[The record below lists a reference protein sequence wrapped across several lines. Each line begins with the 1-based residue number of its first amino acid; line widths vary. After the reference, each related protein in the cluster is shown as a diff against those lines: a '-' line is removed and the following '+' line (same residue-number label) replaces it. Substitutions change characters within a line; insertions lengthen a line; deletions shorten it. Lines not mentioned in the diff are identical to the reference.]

1 MIKYWQDEIKL
12 YEKEFEDWTSRSKR
26 IVERYRDERKMQ
38 ANGVDTVGDARF
50 NILWANVETIFPSV
64 YNKLPKPDVS
74 RRYKDK
80 DPTGRVASLIL
91 ERCLEYE
98 VEQYADFDSSIKNAL
113 YDRLLPGRG
122 IAWIRYEPTFIQG
135 EPITGQVTEDLS
147 AYNPDA
153 ANDADEPQEAQEYE
167 QTLAKECAPID
178 YVNWMDF
185 GHSSSKTWEE
195 VRGVWRRV
203 LMDKA
208 ALEARFGEEAIKRGY
223 KIDDIAIDKAQSN
236 LENIA
241 EGRRPEHKKA
251 AIYEVWDK
259 QKRKVI
265 WLCTNLDFALDER
278 DDPLKL
284 DEFFPCPKP
293 LYATTTTDSLVPVPD
308 YVQYQDQ
315 ARELDMVTNRIALLV
330 EAVKVVG
337 VYDASQTGIKRLMS
351 EGTTNTLI
359 PVDNWGMFGE
369 KGGLRG
375 TIDFLP
381 LDMVVGALNSL
392 YLAREQIKAVIY
404 EITGIADILRGQSNA
419 NETLGA
425 QQIKANYAGLRIRY
439 LQMDVARFARDL
451 IRLKSQIICEFFSDE
466 TIIQMS
472 GAQQFTEQ
480 DQQYVMQAIEM
491 LRNDVTRNFRI
502 DIETD
507 SMVEADEA
515 AEKAQATELL
525 AGTGDFMQKIMP
537 AVTQAPE
544 LAPLLMEVFMFAL
557 RRYKTSKTI
566 EGQYQ
571 ETFDKI
577 SEAMKQPKSDPNQA
591 AQQQAQ
597 AEAQTKQAEM
607 QQSAQLE
614 QMKMQASQQNEESRL
629 QLEVI
634 KQQNQKELE
643 MERIKLEEWKTRLTE
658 SNKIRLAK
666 NNVNDSSVDFEAD
679 IMENPSDLDTLLANQ
694 QQSILTQ
701 EQVLQ
706 QQSQIVQGINALI
719 QIMQTPKTRTLI
731 RDANGTPISSVE
743 TLQ

>member
-1 MIKYWQDEIKL
+1 MIKYWQEEIKL
-12 YEKEFEDWTSRSKR
+12 YDKEFESWLSRSKR

-38 ANGVDTVGDARF
+38 ANGIDTVGDARF

-80 DPTGRVASLIL
+80 DPAGRVASLIL

-98 VEQYADFDSSIKNAL
+98 VEQYADFDSTIKNAL

-122 IAWIRYEPTFIQG
+122 IAWIRYEPTFVQG
-135 EPITGQVTEDLS
+135 EPVTGQITEDVEG
-147 AYNPDA
+147 YE
-153 ANDADEPQEAQEYE
+153 NDAEEEYE
-167 QTLAKECAPID
+167 QVLAKECAPID

-195 VRGVWRRV
+195 VRGVWRKV
-203 LMDKA
+203 LMDKE
-208 ALEARFGEEAIKRGY
+208 ALQARFGDAAEERGY
-223 KIDDIAIDKAQSN
+223 KIDDIAIDQAQVN
-236 LENIA
+236 LDDIA

-259 QKRKVI
+259 KTRKVI
-265 WLCTNLDFALDER
+265 WLCQNMDMALDER

-293 LYATTTTDSLVPVPD
+293 LYATTTTNSLVPVPD

-315 ARELDMVTNRIALLV
+315 ARELDMVTNRIGLLI

-337 VYDASQTGIKRLMS
+337 VYDASQDSIKRLMS

-369 KGGLRG
+369 KGGLKG

-381 LDMVVGALNSL
+381 LDMVVGALNNL
-392 YLAREQIKAVIY
+392 YLAREQIKSVIY
-404 EITGIADILRGQSNA
+404 EITGIADILRGQSDP

-425 QQIKANYAGLRIRY
+425 QQIKSNYAGLRIRF

-451 IRLKSQIICEFFSDE
+451 IRLKAQIICEFFSDE
-466 TIIQMS
+466 TIIKMS
-472 GAQQFTEQ
+472 GAENFTEQ
-480 DQQYVMQAIEM
+480 DMPYVMPALEL
-491 LRNDVTRNFRI
+491 LRSDVTRNFRI

-507 SMVEADEA
+507 SMVEADEQM
-515 AEKAQATELL
+515 EKAQATELL
-525 AGTGDFMQKIMP
+525 TGTADFMAKVMP
-537 AVTQAPE
+537 AVEMAPE

-557 RRYKTSKTI
+557 RRYKVSKTI

-571 ETFDKI
+571 ETFDKM
-577 SEAMKQPKSDPNQA
+577 SDSAKKPKPDPNA
-591 AQQQAQ
+591 AEQQQSQMEAQ
-597 AEAQTKQAEM
+597 AKQAEL
-607 QQSAQLE
+607 QQQAQLE
-614 QMKMQASQQNEESRL
+614 QMKMQAAQQAEQARL
-629 QLEVI
+629 QVEQMKL
-634 KQQNQKELE
+634 QGQKEIEGQKMQFE
-643 MERIKLEEWKTRLTE
+643 MQKTRLTE
-658 SNKIRLAK
+658 ANKLRIAGMSK
-666 NNVNDSSVDFEAD
+666 KEANETD
-679 IMENPSDLDTLLANQ
+679 DLEVELEAADMETG
-694 QQSILTQ
+694 
-701 EQVLQ
+701 
-706 QQSQIVQGINALI
+706 IVQELMNSQQMLAEQQAQTSQALMQAITQLI
-719 QIMQTPKTRTLI
+719 QLAQTPKKRTLI
-731 RDANGTPISSVE
+731 YDESGSPVSSIE

>member
-1 MIKYWQDEIKL
+1 MIKFWQEEIKL
-12 YEKEFEDWTSRSKR
+12 YDKEFEQWLTRGKR
-26 IVERYRDERKMQ
+26 ITERYRDERKMQ
-38 ANGVDTVGDARF
+38 PNGVDTVGDARF

-80 DPTGRVASLIL
+80 DPAGRVASLIL

-122 IAWIRYEPTFIQG
+122 IAWIRYEPTFIDG
-135 EPITGQVTEDLS
+135 EPITGQVTEDIDE
-147 AYNPDA
+147 YNPDA
-153 ANDADEPQEAQEYE
+153 EDQEYE
-167 QTLAKECAPID
+167 QVLAKECAPID

-185 GHSSSKTWEE
+185 GHSSAKTWEE

-203 LMDKA
+203 LMDKD
-208 ALEARFGEEAIKRGY
+208 ALEQRFGAIAEKRGY
-223 KIDDIAIDKAQSN
+223 KIDDIAIDQAQFN
-236 LENIA
+236 LEDIA

-265 WLCTNLDFALDER
+265 WLCTNMDMALDER

-308 YVQYQDQ
+308 YAQYQDQ
-315 ARELDMVTNRIALLV
+315 ARELDMVTNRIGLLV

-337 VYDASQTGIKRLMS
+337 VYDASQEGVKRLLS
-351 EGTTNTLI
+351 EGTSNTLI
-359 PVDNWGMFGE
+359 PVSNWAVFGE
-369 KGGLRG
+369 KGGLKG
-375 TIDFLP
+375 VVDFLP
-381 LDMVVGALNSL
+381 LDMVVGALNTL
-392 YLAREQIKAVIY
+392 YTSREQIKAVIY

-451 IRLKSQIICEFFSDE
+451 IRLKSQIICEFFSDD
-466 TIIQMS
+466 TILQMS
-472 GAQQFTEQ
+472 GAQQFSEQ
-480 DQQYVMQAIEM
+480 DQPYVEQALQM

-507 SMVEADEA
+507 SMVEADEQ
-515 AEKAQATELL
+515 EQKAQAIELL
-525 AGTGDFMQKIMP
+525 TGTGTFMKDVMP
-537 AVTQAPE
+537 AVEQAPE
-544 LAPLLMEVFMFAL
+544 IAPLLMEVFMFAL

-577 SEAMKQPKSDPNQA
+577 TESMKQPKADPNAAKLQA
-591 AQQQAQ
+591 EQQQAQ
-597 AEAQTKQAEM
+597 
-607 QQSAQLE
+607 
-614 QMKMQASQQNEESRL
+614 MKMQMDGQFEQQRMQADMKIQQAKLQYEWAMEQQRMQMQGQLDQVRQQAEFQARQAEAMIEARLEEFKARL
-629 QLEVI
+629 QAETQINVAQISADATLTA
-634 KQQNQKELE
+634 QQDAAAEGA
-643 MERIKLEEWKTRLTE
+643 T
-658 SNKIRLAK
+658 
-666 NNVNDSSVDFEAD
+666 
-679 IMENPSDLDTLLANQ
+679 
-694 QQSILTQ
+694 
-701 EQVLQ
+701 
-706 QQSQIVQGINALI
+706 NA
-719 QIMQTPKTRTLI
+719 
-731 RDANGTPISSVE
+731 
-743 TLQ
+743 

>member
-1 MIKYWQDEIKL
+1 MIKFWQEEIKL
-12 YEKEFEDWTSRSKR
+12 YEKEFDTWLARGKR
-26 IVERYRDERKMQ
+26 ITERYRDERKMQ
-38 ANGVDTVGDARF
+38 PNGVDTVGDARF

-80 DPTGRVASLIL
+80 DPAGRVASLIL

-98 VEQYADFDSSIKNAL
+98 VEQYADFDSAIKNAL

-122 IAWIRYEPTFIQG
+122 IAWIRYEPTFVDG
-135 EPITGQVTEDLS
+135 EPLTGQVTEDI
-147 AYNPDA
+147 AQYNPDA
-153 ANDADEPQEAQEYE
+153 VMQEDETVESQEAESTEYE
-167 QTLAKECAPID
+167 QVLTKECAPVD

-185 GHSSSKTWEE
+185 GHSSAKTWEE

-203 LMDKA
+203 LMDKE
-208 ALEARFGEEAIKRGY
+208 ALEARFGAIAEERGY
-223 KIDDIAIDKAQSN
+223 KLDDIAIDQAQVN
-236 LENIA
+236 LSDIA
-241 EGRRPEHKKA
+241 EGRREEHKKA

-265 WLCTNLDFALDER
+265 WLCTNMDIALDER

-308 YVQYQDQ
+308 YAQYQDQ

-337 VYDASQTGIKRLMS
+337 VYDASQESIKRLMS
-351 EGTTNTLI
+351 EGTSNTLI
-359 PVDNWGMFGE
+359 PVNNWAVFGE
-369 KGGLRG
+369 KGGLKG
-375 TIDFLP
+375 TVDFLP

-472 GAQQFTEQ
+472 GAQQFSEQ
-480 DQQYVMQAIEM
+480 DMQYVMPALEM
-491 LRNDVTRNFRI
+491 LRNDVMRNFRI

-507 SMVEADEA
+507 SMVEADEQQ
-515 AEKAQATELL
+515 EKSQAIELL
-525 AGTGDFMQKIMP
+525 TGTGDFMQKVVP
-537 AVTQAPE
+537 AVEQAPE
-544 LAPLLMEVFMFAL
+544 IAPLLMEVFMFAL

-577 SEAMKQPKSDPNQA
+577 TESMKQPKPDPNAAKMQA
-591 AQQQAQ
+591 EQQQAQ
-597 AEAQTKQAEM
+597 
-607 QQSAQLE
+607 
-614 QMKMQASQQNEESRL
+614 MKMQMDGQFQQQRMQADMQIQQAKLQADFQMEQQRMQMQAQLDAVKQQAEFQARQAESMIDARLEEFKARL
-629 QLEVI
+629 QAETAI
-634 KQQNQKELE
+634 TTAQ
-643 MERIKLEEWKTRLTE
+643 ISADTTLTAAQE
-658 SNKIRLAK
+658 SA
-666 NNVNDSSVDFEAD
+666 AD
-679 IMENPSDLDTLLANQ
+679 NA
-694 QQSILTQ
+694 
-701 EQVLQ
+701 
-706 QQSQIVQGINALI
+706 VQ
-719 QIMQTPKTRTLI
+719 
-731 RDANGTPISSVE
+731 
-743 TLQ
+743 

>member
-1 MIKYWQDEIKL
+1 MIKFWQEEIKL
-12 YEKEFEDWTSRSKR
+12 YDKEFEQWLTRGKR
-26 IVERYRDERKMQ
+26 ITERYRDERKMQ
-38 ANGVDTVGDARF
+38 PNGVDTVGDARF

-80 DPTGRVASLIL
+80 DPAGRVASLIL

-122 IAWIRYEPTFIQG
+122 IAWIRYEPTFVNG
-135 EPITGQVTEDLS
+135 EPITGQVTEDI
-147 AYNPDA
+147 AEYNPDA
-153 ANDADEPQEAQEYE
+153 EEQVYE
-167 QTLAKECAPID
+167 QVLAKECAPID

-185 GHSSSKTWEE
+185 GHSSAKTWEE

-203 LMDKA
+203 LMDKD
-208 ALEARFGEEAIKRGY
+208 ALEQRFGSIAEERGY
-223 KIDDIAIDKAQSN
+223 KIDDIAIDQAQVN
-236 LENIA
+236 LEDIA

-265 WLCTNLDFALDER
+265 WLCTNMDMALDER

-308 YVQYQDQ
+308 YAQYQDQ
-315 ARELDMVTNRIALLV
+315 ARELDMVTNRIGLLV

-337 VYDASQTGIKRLMS
+337 VYDASQEGVKRLLS
-351 EGTTNTLI
+351 EGTSNTLI
-359 PVDNWGMFGE
+359 PVSNWAVFGE
-369 KGGLRG
+369 KGGLKG
-375 TIDFLP
+375 VVDFLP
-381 LDMVVGALNSL
+381 LDMVVGALNTL
-392 YLAREQIKAVIY
+392 YQSREQIKAVIY

-451 IRLKSQIICEFFSDE
+451 IRLKSQIICEFFSDD
-466 TIIQMS
+466 TILQMS
-472 GAQQFTEQ
+472 GAQQFSEQ
-480 DQQYVMQAIEM
+480 DQPYVQQALDM

-507 SMVEADEA
+507 SMVEADEQ
-515 AEKAQATELL
+515 EQKAQAIELL
-525 AGTGDFMQKIMP
+525 TGTGTFMKDVMP
-537 AVTQAPE
+537 AVEQAPE
-544 LAPLLMEVFMFAL
+544 IAPLLMEVFMFAL

-577 SEAMKQPKSDPNQA
+577 TESMKQPKADPNAAAMQTEKMKLEQEGQLEQLRVQSTQQIEAIKTQA
-591 AQQQAQ
+591 TQAIEQ
-597 AEAQTKQAEM
+597 AKLQGNIQLEQIRTEAQTQI
-607 QQSAQLE
+607 
-614 QMKMQASQQNEESRL
+614 ESIRL
-629 QLEVI
+629 QAQVQADELTRKHEFVI
-634 KQQNQKELE
+634 KQLELE
-643 MERIKLEEWKTRLTE
+643 MDKYKVDRDNETKLTIAGMNAQTSL
-658 SNKIRLAK
+658 
-666 NNVNDSSVDFEAD
+666 
-679 IMENPSDLDTLLANQ
+679 
-694 QQSILTQ
+694 
-701 EQVLQ
+701 
-706 QQSQIVQGINALI
+706 IVQDSEAHRKEG
-719 QIMQTPKTRTLI
+719 TS
-731 RDANGTPISSVE
+731 DA
-743 TLQ
+743 

>member
-1 MIKYWQDEIKL
+1 MIKFWQEEIKL
-12 YEKEFEDWTSRSKR
+12 YDKEFEQWLTRGKR
-26 IVERYRDERKMQ
+26 ITERYRDERKMQ
-38 ANGVDTVGDARF
+38 PNGVDTVGDARF

-80 DPTGRVASLIL
+80 DPAGRVASLIL

-122 IAWIRYEPTFIQG
+122 IAWIRYEPTFVNG
-135 EPITGQVTEDLS
+135 EPITGQVTEDI
-147 AYNPDA
+147 AEYNPDA
-153 ANDADEPQEAQEYE
+153 EEQEYE
-167 QTLAKECAPID
+167 QVLAKECAPID

-185 GHSSSKTWEE
+185 GHSSAKTWEE

-203 LMDKA
+203 LMDKD
-208 ALEARFGEEAIKRGY
+208 ALEQRFGAIAEKRGY
-223 KIDDIAIDKAQSN
+223 KIDDIAIDQAQVN
-236 LENIA
+236 LDDIA

-265 WLCTNLDFALDER
+265 WLCTNMDMALDER

-308 YVQYQDQ
+308 YAQYQDQ
-315 ARELDMVTNRIALLV
+315 ARELDMVTNRIGLLV

-337 VYDASQTGIKRLMS
+337 VYDASQEGVKRLLS
-351 EGTTNTLI
+351 EGTSNTLI
-359 PVDNWGMFGE
+359 PVSNWAVFGE
-369 KGGLRG
+369 KGGLKG
-375 TIDFLP
+375 VVDFLP
-381 LDMVVGALNSL
+381 LDMVVGALNTL
-392 YLAREQIKAVIY
+392 YQSREQIKAVIY

-451 IRLKSQIICEFFSDE
+451 IRLKSQIICEFFSDD
-466 TIIQMS
+466 TILQMS
-472 GAQQFTEQ
+472 GAQQFSEQ
-480 DQQYVMQAIEM
+480 DMPYVQQALEM

-507 SMVEADEA
+507 SMVEADEQ
-515 AEKAQATELL
+515 EQKAQAIELL
-525 AGTGDFMQKIMP
+525 TGTGTFMKDVMP
-537 AVTQAPE
+537 AVEQAPE
-544 LAPLLMEVFMFAL
+544 IAPLLMEVFMFAL

-577 SEAMKQPKSDPNQA
+577 TEGMKQPKADPNAAKLQA
-591 AQQQAQ
+591 EQQQAQ
-597 AEAQTKQAEM
+597 
-607 QQSAQLE
+607 
-614 QMKMQASQQNEESRL
+614 MKMQMDGQFEQQRMQADMQIQQAKLQSEWAMEQQRMQMQGQLDQVRHQAELQARQAEAMIEARLEEFKARL
-629 QLEVI
+629 QAETQINVAQISADATLTT
-634 KQQNQKELE
+634 QQDAAAEGA
-643 MERIKLEEWKTRLTE
+643 T
-658 SNKIRLAK
+658 
-666 NNVNDSSVDFEAD
+666 
-679 IMENPSDLDTLLANQ
+679 
-694 QQSILTQ
+694 
-701 EQVLQ
+701 
-706 QQSQIVQGINALI
+706 NA
-719 QIMQTPKTRTLI
+719 
-731 RDANGTPISSVE
+731 
-743 TLQ
+743 

>member
-1 MIKYWQDEIKL
+1 MIKFWQEEIKL
-12 YEKEFEDWTSRSKR
+12 YDKEFEQWLTRGKR
-26 IVERYRDERKMQ
+26 ITERYRDERKMQ
-38 ANGVDTVGDARF
+38 PNGVDTVGDARF

-80 DPTGRVASLIL
+80 DPAGRVASLIL

-122 IAWIRYEPTFIQG
+122 IAWIRYEPTFVNG
-135 EPITGQVTEDLS
+135 EPITGQVTEDI
-147 AYNPDA
+147 AEYNPDA
-153 ANDADEPQEAQEYE
+153 EDQEYE
-167 QTLAKECAPID
+167 QVLAKECAPID

-185 GHSSSKTWEE
+185 GHSSAKTWEE

-203 LMDKA
+203 LMDKD
-208 ALEARFGEEAIKRGY
+208 ALEQRFGAIAEERGY
-223 KIDDIAIDKAQSN
+223 KIDDIAIDQAQVN
-236 LENIA
+236 LEDIA

-259 QKRKVI
+259 QKRKVV
-265 WLCTNLDFALDER
+265 WLCTNMDMALDER

-308 YVQYQDQ
+308 YAQYQDQ
-315 ARELDMVTNRIALLV
+315 ARELDMVTNRIGLLV

-337 VYDASQTGIKRLMS
+337 VYDSSQEGVKRLLS
-351 EGTTNTLI
+351 EGTSNTLI
-359 PVDNWGMFGE
+359 PVSNWAVFGE
-369 KGGLRG
+369 KGGLKG
-375 TIDFLP
+375 VVDFLP
-381 LDMVVGALNSL
+381 LDMVVGALNTL
-392 YLAREQIKAVIY
+392 YQSREQIKAVIY

-451 IRLKSQIICEFFSDE
+451 IRLKSQIICEFFSDD

-472 GAQQFTEQ
+472 GAQQFSEQ
-480 DQQYVMQAIEM
+480 DQPYVEQALQM

-507 SMVEADEA
+507 SMVEADEQ
-515 AEKAQATELL
+515 EQKAQAIELL
-525 AGTGDFMQKIMP
+525 TGTGTFMKDVMP
-537 AVTQAPE
+537 AVEQAPE
-544 LAPLLMEVFMFAL
+544 IAPLLMEVFMFAL

-577 SEAMKQPKSDPNQA
+577 TEGMKQPKPDPNAAKMQA
-591 AQQQAQ
+591 EQQQAQ
-597 AEAQTKQAEM
+597 
-607 QQSAQLE
+607 
-614 QMKMQASQQNEESRL
+614 MKMQMDGQFEQQRMQADMQIQQAKLQSEWAMEQQRMQMQGQLDQVRQQAELQARQAEAMIEARLEEFKARL
-629 QLEVI
+629 QAETQINVAQISADATLTT
-634 KQQNQKELE
+634 QQDAAAEGA
-643 MERIKLEEWKTRLTE
+643 T
-658 SNKIRLAK
+658 
-666 NNVNDSSVDFEAD
+666 
-679 IMENPSDLDTLLANQ
+679 
-694 QQSILTQ
+694 
-701 EQVLQ
+701 
-706 QQSQIVQGINALI
+706 NA
-719 QIMQTPKTRTLI
+719 
-731 RDANGTPISSVE
+731 
-743 TLQ
+743 

>member
-1 MIKYWQDEIKL
+1 MIKFWQEEIKL
-12 YEKEFEDWTSRSKR
+12 YDKEFEQWLTRGKR
-26 IVERYRDERKMQ
+26 ITERYRDERKMQ
-38 ANGVDTVGDARF
+38 PNGVDTVGDARF

-80 DPTGRVASLIL
+80 DPAGRVASLIL

-122 IAWIRYEPTFIQG
+122 IAWIRYEPTFVNG
-135 EPITGQVTEDLS
+135 EPITGQVTEDI
-147 AYNPDA
+147 AEYNPDA
-153 ANDADEPQEAQEYE
+153 EEQEYE
-167 QTLAKECAPID
+167 QVLAKECAPID

-185 GHSSSKTWEE
+185 GHSSAKTWEE

-203 LMDKA
+203 LMDKD
-208 ALEARFGEEAIKRGY
+208 ALEQRFGAIAEERGY
-223 KIDDIAIDKAQSN
+223 KIDDIAIDQAQVN
-236 LENIA
+236 LEDIA

-265 WLCTNLDFALDER
+265 WLCTNMDMALDER

-308 YVQYQDQ
+308 YAQYQDQ
-315 ARELDMVTNRIALLV
+315 ARELDMVTNRIGLLV

-337 VYDASQTGIKRLMS
+337 VYDSSQEGVKRLLS
-351 EGTTNTLI
+351 EGTSNTLI
-359 PVDNWGMFGE
+359 PVSNWAVFGE
-369 KGGLRG
+369 KGGLKG
-375 TIDFLP
+375 VVDFLP
-381 LDMVVGALNSL
+381 LDMVVGALNTL
-392 YLAREQIKAVIY
+392 YQSREQIKAVIY

-451 IRLKSQIICEFFSDE
+451 IRLKSQIICEFFSDD

-472 GAQQFTEQ
+472 GAQQFSEQ
-480 DQQYVMQAIEM
+480 DQPYVEQALQM

-507 SMVEADEA
+507 SMVEADEQ
-515 AEKAQATELL
+515 EQKAQAIELL
-525 AGTGDFMQKIMP
+525 TGTGTFMKDVMP
-537 AVTQAPE
+537 AVEQAPE
-544 LAPLLMEVFMFAL
+544 IAPLLMEVFMFAL

-577 SEAMKQPKSDPNQA
+577 TEGMKQPKPDPNAAKLQA
-591 AQQQAQ
+591 EQQQAQ
-597 AEAQTKQAEM
+597 
-607 QQSAQLE
+607 
-614 QMKMQASQQNEESRL
+614 MKMQMDGQFEQQRMQADMQIQQARL
-629 QLEVI
+629 QSEWAME
-634 KQQNQKELE
+634 QQRMQMQGQLDQVRQQGELQARQAE
-643 MERIKLEEWKTRLTE
+643 AMIEARLEEFKARLQAETQ
-658 SNKIRLAK
+658 I
-666 NNVNDSSVDFEAD
+666 NVAQISAD
-679 IMENPSDLDTLLANQ
+679 ATLTTQ
-694 QQSILTQ
+694 QDAAAEGAT
-701 EQVLQ
+701 
-706 QQSQIVQGINALI
+706 NA
-719 QIMQTPKTRTLI
+719 
-731 RDANGTPISSVE
+731 
-743 TLQ
+743 

>member
-1 MIKYWQDEIKL
+1 MIKFWQEEIKL
-12 YEKEFEDWTSRSKR
+12 YDKEFEQWLTRGKR
-26 IVERYRDERKMQ
+26 ITERYRDERKMQ
-38 ANGVDTVGDARF
+38 PNGVDTVGDARF

-80 DPTGRVASLIL
+80 DPAGRVASLIL

-122 IAWIRYEPTFIQG
+122 IAWIRYEPTFVNG
-135 EPITGQVTEDLS
+135 EPITGQVTEDI
-147 AYNPDA
+147 AEYNPDA
-153 ANDADEPQEAQEYE
+153 EEQEYE
-167 QTLAKECAPID
+167 QVLAKECAPID

-185 GHSSSKTWEE
+185 GHSSAKTWEE

-203 LMDKA
+203 LMDKD
-208 ALEARFGEEAIKRGY
+208 ALEQRFGAIAEERGY
-223 KIDDIAIDKAQSN
+223 KIDDIAIDQAQVN
-236 LENIA
+236 LEDIA

-265 WLCTNLDFALDER
+265 WLCTNMDMALDER

-308 YVQYQDQ
+308 YAQYQDQ
-315 ARELDMVTNRIALLV
+315 ARELDMVTNRIGLLV

-337 VYDASQTGIKRLMS
+337 VYDASQEGVKRLLS
-351 EGTTNTLI
+351 EGTSNTLI
-359 PVDNWGMFGE
+359 PVNNWAVFGE
-369 KGGLRG
+369 KGGLKG
-375 TIDFLP
+375 VVDFLP
-381 LDMVVGALNSL
+381 LDMVVGALNTL
-392 YLAREQIKAVIY
+392 YQSREQIKAVIY

-451 IRLKSQIICEFFSDE
+451 IRLKSQIICEFFSDD
-466 TIIQMS
+466 TILQMS
-472 GAQQFTEQ
+472 GAQQFSEQ
-480 DQQYVMQAIEM
+480 DMPYVQPALEM

-507 SMVEADEA
+507 SMVEADEQ
-515 AEKAQATELL
+515 EQKAQAIELL
-525 AGTGDFMQKIMP
+525 TGTGTFMKDVMP
-537 AVTQAPE
+537 AVEQAPE
-544 LAPLLMEVFMFAL
+544 IAPLLMEVFMFAL

-577 SEAMKQPKSDPNQA
+577 TESMKQPKPDPNA
-591 AQQQAQ
+591 AAM
-597 AEAQTKQAEM
+597 QTEKMKLEQEG
-607 QQSAQLE
+607 QLE
-614 QMKMQASQQNEESRL
+614 QLRVQSTQQIEAIKTQATQAIEQAKLQGNIQLEQIRTEAQAQIESIRLQAQMQADELMRKHEF
-629 QLEVI
+629 VI
-634 KQQNQKELE
+634 KQLELE
-643 MERIKLEEWKTRLTE
+643 MDKYKVDRDNETKLTIAGMNAQTSLMVQDSE
-658 SNKIRLAK
+658 SQR
-666 NNVNDSSVDFEAD
+666 
-679 IMENPSDLDTLLANQ
+679 
-694 QQSILTQ
+694 Q
-701 EQVLQ
+701 E
-706 QQSQIVQGINALI
+706 GATNA
-719 QIMQTPKTRTLI
+719 
-731 RDANGTPISSVE
+731 
-743 TLQ
+743 

>member
-1 MIKYWQDEIKL
+1 MIKYWQEEIKL
-12 YEKEFEDWTSRSKR
+12 YDKEFENWLSRSKR

-38 ANGVDTVGDARF
+38 ANGIDTVGDARF
-50 NILWANVETIFPSV
+50 NILWANVETVFPSV

-80 DPTGRVASLIL
+80 DPAGRVASLIL

-98 VEQYADFDSSIKNAL
+98 VEQYADFDSTIKNAL

-135 EPITGQVTEDLS
+135 EPVTGQVTEDVEG
-147 AYNPDA
+147 YE
-153 ANDADEPQEAQEYE
+153 NDAEEEYE
-167 QTLAKECAPID
+167 QVLAKECAPID

-195 VRGVWRRV
+195 VRGVWRKV
-203 LMDKA
+203 LMDKE
-208 ALEARFGEEAIKRGY
+208 ALQARFGDAAEERGY
-223 KIDDIAIDKAQSN
+223 KIDEIAIDQAQAN
-236 LENIA
+236 LDDIA

-259 QKRKVI
+259 KTRKVI
-265 WLCTNLDFALDER
+265 WLCQNMDMALDER

-293 LYATTTTDSLVPVPD
+293 LYATTTTNSLVPVPD

-315 ARELDMVTNRIALLV
+315 ARELDMVTNRIGLLI

-337 VYDASQTGIKRLMS
+337 VYDASQDSIKRLMS

-369 KGGLRG
+369 KGGLKG

-381 LDMVVGALNSL
+381 LDMVVGALNNL
-392 YLAREQIKAVIY
+392 YLAREQIKSVIY
-404 EITGIADILRGQSNA
+404 EITGIADILRGQSDP

-425 QQIKANYAGLRIRY
+425 QQIKSNYAGLRIRF

-451 IRLKSQIICEFFSDE
+451 IRLKAQIICEFFSDE
-466 TIIQMS
+466 TIIKMS
-472 GAQQFTEQ
+472 GAENFTEQ
-480 DQQYVMQAIEM
+480 DMPYVMPALEL
-491 LRNDVTRNFRI
+491 LRSDVTRNFRI

-507 SMVEADEA
+507 SMVEADEQL
-515 AEKAQATELL
+515 EKAQATELL
-525 AGTGDFMQKIMP
+525 TGTADFMAKVMP
-537 AVTQAPE
+537 AVEMAPD

-557 RRYKTSKTI
+557 RRYKVSKTI

-571 ETFDKI
+571 ETFDKMAA
-577 SEAMKQPKSDPNQA
+577 SAKKPKPDPNA
-591 AQQQAQ
+591 AEQQQSQMEAQ
-597 AEAQTKQAEM
+597 AKQAEL
-607 QQSAQLE
+607 QQQAQLE
-614 QMKMQASQQNEESRL
+614 QMKMQAAQQAEQARL
-629 QLEVI
+629 QVEQMKL
-634 KQQNQKELE
+634 QGQKEIEGQKMQFE
-643 MERIKLEEWKTRLTE
+643 MQKTRLTE
-658 SNKIRLAK
+658 ANKLRIAGMSK
-666 NNVNDSSVDFEAD
+666 KEANETD
-679 IMENPSDLDTLLANQ
+679 DLEVELEAADMETG
-694 QQSILTQ
+694 
-701 EQVLQ
+701 
-706 QQSQIVQGINALI
+706 IVQELMDSQQMLAEQQAQTSQALMQAITQLI
-719 QIMQTPKTRTLI
+719 QLAQTPKKRTLI
-731 RDANGTPISSVE
+731 YDESGSPVSSIE